1 MGNLPEGTV
10 TILFTDVEGS
20 TALHTAR
27 GDEVARQILGEH
39 EKVVRRLVA
48 ETGGHE
54 IKSLGDGFM
63 VAFAS
68 ARRAVS
74 CAVSIQRA
82 FDDEARGDSR
92 GETRLRIGLN
102 SGEVIEQDGDL
113 LGAAVNAAA
122 RIAAKAE
129 GGQILVASVVKD
141 LAGVVPEVSFANRG
155 RFRLKGFPDRWQI
168 FEVVWRQEQA
178 AAPPVL
184 IERPPLVGR
193 DAERDEL
200 LRALSDVASG
210 RGGVVMIG
218 GEPGIGKT
226 RLAEETRLEAEKR
239 GFRALIGHCVEQ
251 GGAPYQPIVEILES
265 AIKAVDP
272 EALRLALG
280 DAAPEVARVVP
291 HLRRIFPDI
300 PAPLEL
306 PPEQERRYLF
316 NSIQDF
322 LGRAS
327 AIRPQ
332 LLVLEDLHW
341 ADDATLLLLQHLAE
355 GISEMRA
362 LLVGTYRDVEL
373 DSSRPL
379 ARTLEDFLRRRLA
392 RRVRLRGL
400 SAEAVGQMLQTLAA
414 GQSAPAT
421 LVGVI
426 YQETEGNPFFVQ
438 EVFEHLAE
446 EGRLLDA
453 TGQWRAGFVISD
465 IDVPESIRLVI
476 GRRLDHLS
484 EDVRKCLTT
493 AAVVGRSFS
502 FRVLE
507 AAVDLGADALLDA
520 VDAAERARLVSGSED
535 SPDPHFAF
543 THELIRQT
551 LLANVSLPRRQR
563 LHLRVAD
570 AIEQTVEGDA
580 VERATALAH
589 HLFLAGE
596 AADPARAARYLLLA
610 GDQAMTAA
618 AYEDALDNFRNALE
632 LHGWVDDAGRAE
644 VQTRVG
650 LAQLALGQWSAALDT
665 LNRALDELER
675 IGEVAT
681 MPSLCR
687 QIAWLLGWGGRF
699 PEALEIA
706 GRGLS
711 AAGDETTEARCHLL
725 SFSGALFG
733 AAGGWD
739 ASKLM
744 MDEALE
750 IARTQGQPRLLATVL
765 GDACAHKW
773 WFGEAAEAGR
783 LGLEATQTLRR
794 EGALWDLAN
803 VLGFTELSLLWAGER
818 IDEALAIHAEVE
830 ELARRIGHYGAQVLD
845 LRFMEILGNA
855 AGDFAEVV
863 RLAEED
869 ERICRTAGFPWYR
882 DSNLFK
888 AGAVF
893 GRGEWEQALDL
904 CRQVDPYDVAYGASV
919 FTRGA
924 VALYLAYLG
933 RRAEALKL
941 LDDIVE
947 DFPSADCPSHWGA
960 WSLVWM
966 SVEAFAVLGDL
977 ERAAALYPMTQSR
990 LQGDF
995 VLRGF
1000 DARLMPMLSGVAAA
1014 ASSLWTEA
1022 EEHFGVARQQAPRW
1036 GPRTVAD
1043 VDYWEGWSAFKRGT
1057 DAGRAEAR
1065 RLLSDAVGGYQRT
1078 AMPRHAAMAQEL
1090 LTRS

>member
-1 MGNLPEGTV
+1 VGKLPEGTV

-27 GDEVARQILGEH
+27 GDEVAREILGAH
-39 EKVVRRLVA
+39 EKLVRHFVA
-48 ETGGHE
+48 EHGGHE

-82 FDDEARGDSR
+82 FDDGARGDSR
-92 GETRLRIGLN
+92 SETRLRIGLN
-102 SGEVIEQDGDL
+102 SGEVMEQDGDL

-122 RIAAKAE
+122 RIAAKAA

-168 FEVVWRQEQA
+168 FEVVWRQELA
-178 AAPPVL
+178 SAPPVL
-184 IERPPLVGR
+184 VERPPLVGR
-193 DAERDEL
+193 DAERDDL
-200 LRALSDVASG
+200 LRALSDAASG

-239 GFRALIGHCVEQ
+239 GFRALTGHCVEQ
-251 GGAPYQPIVEILES
+251 GGAPYMPIVEILET

-291 HLRRIFPDI
+291 HLRRMFPDI

-322 LGRAS
+322 LARAS

-332 LLVLEDLHW
+332 LLVLDDLHW

-355 GISEMRA
+355 GISEMRV

-414 GQSAPAT
+414 GQDPPESLA
-421 LVGVI
+421 GVI

-438 EVFEHLAE
+438 EVFQHLAE

-453 TGQWRAGFVISD
+453 MGHWRADFVISD
-465 IDVPESIRLVI
+465 IDVPESVRLVI
-476 GRRLDHLS
+476 GRRLDRLS
-484 EDVRKCLTT
+484 DDVRKCLTT
-493 AAVVGRSFS
+493 AAVMGRSFN

-507 AAVDLGADALLDA
+507 AAVDLGSDALLDA
-520 VDAAERARLVSGSED
+520 VDAAERARLVAGTED
-535 SPDPHFAF
+535 GAESNFAF

-570 AIEQTVEGDA
+570 AVEQALGGNAD
-580 VERATALAH
+580 ERATELAH

-596 AADPARAARYLLLA
+596 AADPARAAHYLLLA
-610 GDQAMTAA
+610 GEQAMAAA
-618 AYEDALDNFRNALE
+618 AYEDALGSFRNAAE
-632 LHGWVDDAGRAE
+632 LRGWVDERARAE
-644 VQTRVG
+644 TQTKVG
-650 LAQLALGQWSAALDT
+650 LAQLALGQWSAALET
-665 LNRALDELER
+665 LNKALDELER
-675 IGEVAT
+675 IGEIAT
-681 MPSLCR
+681 VPSLCR

-699 PEALEIA
+699 QEALEIA

-711 AAGDETTEARCHLL
+711 TAGGGTTEERCDLL

-733 AAGGWD
+733 AAGGWEV
-739 ASKLM
+739 STLM
-744 MDEALE
+744 VDEALK
-750 IARTQGQPRLLATVL
+750 IARARNQPRQLATVM
-765 GDACAHKW
+765 GDACSHKW

-783 LGLEATQTLRR
+783 VGLEAVQTLRR

-803 VLGFTELSLLWAGER
+803 VLGFTELALLWSGER

-830 ELARRIGHYGAQVLD
+830 ELALRIGHYGAQVLD
-845 LRFMEILGNA
+845 LRFMEIVGSA
-855 AGDFAEVV
+855 AGDFDEVV
-863 RLAEED
+863 RLAQHD
-869 ERICRTAGFPWYR
+869 QQICRAAGFPWYR
-882 DSNLFK
+882 DSNLFE

-893 GRGEWEQALDL
+893 GRGEWEQALEL
-904 CRQVDPYDVAYGASV
+904 CLQVDPYDVPYGASV
-919 FTRGA
+919 YPRGA

-941 LDDIVE
+941 LDEIVE
-947 DFPSADCPSHWGA
+947 DFPSTDCPSHWGS

-966 SVEAFAVLGDL
+966 SVEAFAVLDEL
-977 ERAAALYPMTQSR
+977 DRAASLYPLTQSR

-1000 DARLMPMLSGVAAA
+1000 DARLLPLLSGVAAA
-1014 ASSLWTEA
+1014 AGSLWEEA
-1022 EEHFGVARQQAPRW
+1022 AGHYRIAREQAPRW

-1043 VDYWEGWSAFKRGT
+1043 VDYWEGWAALKRKT
-1057 DAGRAEAR
+1057 DAGRTEAR
-1065 RLLSDAVGGYQRT
+1065 RLLGEAVSGYQRI
-1078 AMPRHAAMAQEL
+1078 AMPRHAEMAQEL
-1090 LTRS
+1090 LAQA

>member
-1 MGNLPEGTV
+1 MGQLPEGTV

-27 GDEVARQILGEH
+27 GDEVARQILSAH
-39 EKVVRRLVA
+39 EKLVRRLVG
-48 ETGGHE
+48 EHGGHE

-82 FDDEARGDSR
+82 FDDEALADASN
-92 GETRLRIGLN
+92 ETRLRIGLN

-122 RIAAKAE
+122 RIAAKAQ

-155 RFRLKGFPDRWQI
+155 RFRLKGFPDRWQVY
-168 FEVVWRQEQA
+168 EVVWRQEQA
-178 AAPPVL
+178 SVPPVL
-184 IERPPLVGR
+184 VERPPLVGR

-200 LRALSDVASG
+200 LHALSDAASG

-226 RLAEETRLEAEKR
+226 RLAEEIRLEAEKR
-239 GFRALIGHCVEQ
+239 DFRSLIGHCVEQ
-251 GGAPYQPIVEILES
+251 GGAPYMPIVEILET

-272 EALRLALG
+272 AVLRTALG
-280 DAAPEVARVVP
+280 DTAPEVARVVP
-291 HLRRIFPDI
+291 HLRRMFPDI

-322 LGRAS
+322 LARAS

-332 LLVLEDLHW
+332 LLVLDDLHW
-341 ADDATLLLLQHLAE
+341 ADDATLLLVQHLAE
-355 GISEMRA
+355 GISGMRV

-392 RRVRLRGL
+392 RRIKLRGL
-400 SAEAVGQMLQTLAA
+400 TAKAVGRMLQTLAA
-414 GQSAPAT
+414 GQEPPANLAT
-421 LVGVI
+421 VI

-438 EVFEHLAE
+438 EVFQHLAE

-453 TGQWRAGFVISD
+453 SGRWRADFVISD
-465 IDVPESIRLVI
+465 VDVPESIRLVI

-484 EDVRKCLTT
+484 DDVRKCLTT

-507 AAVDLGADALLDA
+507 ATVDLGSDALLDA
-520 VDAAERARLVSGSED
+520 VDAAERARLVTGSED
-535 SPDPHFAF
+535 TTEPQFAF

-570 AIEQTVEGDA
+570 AIEQAPGSHA
-580 VERATALAH
+580 AERATELAN

-596 AADPARAARYLLLA
+596 AADPARTAYYLLLA
-610 GDQAMTAA
+610 GDQAVAAA
-618 AYEDALDNFRNALE
+618 AYEDALGNFRDAVE
-632 LHGWVDDAGRAE
+632 LRGWVDDRARADA
-644 VQTRVG
+644 QTKVG
-650 LAQLALGQWSAALDT
+650 LAQLALGQWSDALNT
-665 LNRALDELER
+665 LNQALDELER
-675 IGEVAT
+675 IGEAETVA
-681 MPSLCR
+681 SLCR

-699 PEALEIA
+699 QEALEIA
-706 GRGLS
+706 GRGL
-711 AAGDETTEARCHLL
+711 AATANQATEERCALL

-733 AAGGWD
+733 AAGGWEV
-739 ASKLM
+739 STLM
-744 MDEALE
+744 VDEALK
-750 IARTQGQPRLLATVL
+750 IARTYDQPRLLASVL
-765 GDACAHKW
+765 GDACAHRW

-783 LGLEATQTLRR
+783 LGTEAAQTLRR

-803 VLGFTELSLLWAGER
+803 VLGFTELALLWSGEK
-818 IDEALAIHAEVE
+818 IDEALAIHSEVE
-830 ELARRIGHYGAQVLD
+830 ELALRIGHYGAQVLD
-845 LRFMEILGNA
+845 LRFMEIVGLA
-855 AGDFAEVV
+855 AGDFDGVV
-863 RLAEED
+863 QLSHQD
-869 ERICRTAGFPWYR
+869 QQICRAAGFPWYR
-882 DSNLFK
+882 DSSLFE
-888 AGAVF
+888 AAAVF

-919 FTRGA
+919 YTRGA
-924 VALYLAYLG
+924 VAMYLAYLG
-933 RRAEALKL
+933 RRAEALEL
-941 LDDIVE
+941 LVDVVD
-947 DFPSADCPSHWGA
+947 DFPSADSPSHWGS

-966 SVEAFAVLGDL
+966 SVEAFAVLDEL
-977 ERAAALYPMTQSR
+977 DRAASLYPLTQSR
-990 LQGDF
+990 LQGGF

-1000 DARLMPMLSGVAAA
+1000 DARLLPLLSGVSAAA
-1014 ASSLWTEA
+1014 GSLWDEA
-1022 EEHFGVARQQAPRW
+1022 AEHFRVARGQAARW

-1043 VDYWEGWSAFKRGT
+1043 VDYWEGWAAMKRGT
-1057 DAGRAEAR
+1057 DAARAEAQ
-1065 RLLSDAVGGYQRT
+1065 RLLSDAKDGYRSIV
-1078 AMPRHAAMAQEL
+1078 MPRHADMAQGL
-1090 LTRS
+1090 LAHP